1 MATERD
7 KFKFPTLITAIH
19 GAAERRI
26 TAVKHPVNIPDDG
39 LPGMENIKHFF
50 IMVIKDVLKD
60 VHKTIMRDLMTENN
74 PTPQD

>member
-1 MATERD
+1 MAAERD

-19 GAAERRI
+19 GTAERRI
-26 TAVKHPVNIPDDG
+26 TAVKHPVNIPDDR
-39 LPGMENIKHFF
+39 LSGMENIKHFF